1 MVINYIVIPMFLNRE
16 NQPVVTYEEHVSAI
30 VDGLMRET
38 EQKGPIYLVPQL
50 PHMDLFTVIGRHA
63 DPNTFCATVRY
74 DQDRPPDEDIG
85 QISVDIVP
93 PNSNGMQ
100 YEQILV
106 VMDQFP
112 DLTPEVSKTFW
123 NAYVSSIERAMNA
136 SSVPITTIV
145 VTDLNRVTTRIG
157 SYEAKRRMRREPL
170 PVRPYDQIEDVLKRD
185 YPEYSIKMAYLAT
198 GGNEVLM
205 RRLLDNPGEKED
217 LLIEYLELL
226 IPESLREELQLLG
239 LNYLDLAVVYGS
251 GSAYLETLMTRG
263 ADIDIFRVQQILQ
276 SYGFVANLRAP
287 LLPEVQMP
295 LLAQLPSERAERLV
309 EARIESL
316 QQIGMQFPE
325 NTFKTLEEMIFL
337 YFVAAVKELNVKYLV
352 LQTITSEI
360 ERLGI
365 HMYFM
370 PNIIND
376 IPQMGVMRDTLLREL
391 KELIKSDN

>member
-1 MVINYIVIPMFLNRE
+1 MFLNRE
-16 NQPVVTYEEHVSAI
+16 NHPVVTYEEHVSAI
-30 VDGLMRET
+30 ADGLMRESKQNGT
-38 EQKGPIYLVPQL
+38 IYLVPQL
-50 PHMDLFTVIGRHA
+50 PYMDLFTVIGRHA

-74 DQDRPPDEDIG
+74 DKDLPLTENIA
-85 QISVDIVP
+85 QISADIVP
-93 PNSNGMQ
+93 LDSEGQQ
-100 YEQILV
+100 YPKILV

-112 DLTPEVSKTFW
+112 DLTPEESTTFW

-145 VTDLNRVTTRIG
+145 VTDLNRVTTRIR
-157 SYEAKRRMRREPL
+157 SSEARRRMRREPL
-170 PVRPYDQIEDVLKRD
+170 PVRPYDQIEYVLKWG
-185 YPEYSIKMAYLAT
+185 YSKDFIKRAYLAT

-226 IPESLREELQLLG
+226 IPESLREELEGLK
-239 LNYLDLAVVYGS
+239 LNYLDLAVVYGT
-251 GSAYLETLMTRG
+251 GNAYLKTLMTRG
-263 ADIDIFRVQQILQ
+263 TDIDIFKVQQILQ
-276 SYGFVANLRAP
+276 RYGFVDDLRAP

-337 YFVAAVKELNVKYLV
+337 YFVAAVKDLNVKYQV

-360 ERLGI
+360 KRLGI
-365 HMYFM
+365 PMVFWSTV
-370 PNIIND
+370 ING